1 MRISRLFLLPPAY
14 ADLAIREQPIRP
26 TCPPRN
32 WQWPGEGGN
41 LAPRTH
47 CQEHDMHIPSD
58 WRILLPGFA
67 GLLLMIAPAQARPRD
82 EVMSGAYRCAAIGD
96 SRTWL
101 DCYYGAAQ
109 PARAALG
116 LKPAPAAQVALVSAP
131 PAGNPADLAVRD
143 AVMAGAS
150 RCGSVAED
158 RPWLDCYY
166 AAAQPMRV
174 QLGLA
179 PAGQVRTVP
188 LPVPVPGPAA
198 APDRQFGLPKPAAPA
213 LGAGVDQVSSR
224 MAAYNINKFGLFTVT
239 LENGQVWRQVDGD
252 TDHAHWNKPPSSYL
266 VQITHGFLGSFNFRV
281 KDNPGLFK
289 VLRVS

>member
-1 MRISRLFLLPPAY
+1 
-14 ADLAIREQPIRP
+14 
-26 TCPPRN
+26 
-32 WQWPGEGGN
+32 
-41 LAPRTH
+41 
-47 CQEHDMHIPSD
+47 MHIPLP
-58 WRILLPGFA
+58 WRILLPVIA
-67 GLLLMIAPAQARPRD
+67 GLVLMSAPVQARPRD

-116 LKPAPAAQVALVSAP
+116 LKPAPAAQVALVSSP

-150 RCGSVAED
+150 RCGGVAED

-179 PAGQVRTVP
+179 PAAQART
-188 LPVPVPGPAA
+188 LPVPMPGPAVA
-198 APDRQFGLPKPAAPA
+198 SDRQFGLPTPAAPA
-213 LGAGVDQVSSR
+213 LGANVDRVSSR
-224 MAAYNINKFGLFTVT
+224 MAAYKINKFGLFTVT

-252 TDHAHWNKPPSSYL
+252 TDHAHWNKPAAAYQ
-266 VQITHGFLGSFNFRV
+266 VEITHGFLGSFNFRV